1 LYEASG
7 AYFLEMY
14 MVYPQRNFLMISIN
28 ISLLVTLKL
37 EDKCGFHFS
46 LMLLL
51 SEERIISK
59 SLKFK
64 KREAICFIVTGHKK
78 SEIGAI
84 TSGIILKHICIS
96 IFKLV

>member
-1 LYEASG
+1 MLEASG

-14 MVYPQRNFLMISIN
+14 MVYPQRPFHIISIN
-28 ISLLVTLKL
+28 VSLLATIKL

-59 SLKFK
+59 SLKSK
-64 KREAICFIVTGHKK
+64 KDRLHVLLLSQDTKN
-78 SEIGAI
+78 SENGSI
-84 TSGIILKHICIS
+84 TSGIILKHRLHFNI
-96 IFKLV
+96 

>member
-1 LYEASG
+1 LFEASG

-14 MVYPQRNFLMISIN
+14 MAYQKRKFRMISIN
-28 ISLLVTLKL
+28 VSLLVTIKL

-59 SLKFK
+59 SLKLK
-64 KREAICFIVTGHKK
+64 KGRLHVLLSQDTKNSEIEAITR
-78 SEIGAI
+78 A
-84 TSGIILKHICIS
+84 IILTHSCIS